1 MTEASFYKSLLN
13 LDSNW
18 DISDVELDMSS
29 GIILVHLKFI
39 SKIGIC
45 PVSKQVSSIYDYSPE
60 RKWRHLDTMQYQTWL
75 VARVPRVIN
84 GDDKISTIEVPW
96 ADFSE
101 RYTFLFSAAI
111 IQLLQLTKNQTKT
124 AQFFNTTFDVV
135 HGIMSKA
142 VERGLRL
149 RSKETAIDSIGID
162 EKSFKR
168 GHDYCTIVTDSTNK
182 RVLEVVHGRTKES
195 AKNAINQS
203 LSIDQQERLKTV
215 TGDMWEAYQNSVKE
229 CLPAATY
236 VLDRFHLIKYLNH
249 AIDQTRRAEVKEVPQ
264 LKNARFALLKNAQN
278 LTEKQRIQFTLISQ
292 ENYLVS
298 HVWKAKEN
306 FKAMFGQPDQAH
318 AAIILGNWFN
328 ELKNYTIKPLT
339 AVKEMFERHRVAI
352 ASALCHAESNAYAE
366 RTNGTIQEL
375 KTIAKGFRNVENFRI
390 AILFHCGKLDLIPTR
405 NFL

>member
-1 MTEASFYKSLLN
+1 MTESSFYKSLLN

-18 DISDVELDMSS
+18 DISDVEIDMDNQM
-29 GIILVHLKFI
+29 ILVHLKYI
-39 SKIGIC
+39 SKMGIC
-45 PVSKQVSSIYDYSPE
+45 PLSKQMSSIYDHAPE

-75 VARVPRVIN
+75 VARVPRVVN
-84 GDDKISTIEVPW
+84 GDEKISTIEVPW
-96 ADFSE
+96 ADFSD
-101 RYTFLFSAAI
+101 RYTFLFSTAI

-124 AQFFNTTFDVV
+124 AQFFRTTFDVV
-135 HGIMSKA
+135 HGIMTKA
-142 VERGLRL
+142 VERGLQL
-149 RSKETAIDSIGID
+149 RPKETPIDSIGID

-168 GHDYCTIVTDSTNK
+168 GHDYCTIITDSTNK

-203 LSIDQQERLKTV
+203 LSINQQEHLKVV

-229 CLPAATY
+229 CLPNATY

-249 AIDQTRRAEVKEVPQ
+249 AIDQTRRVEVKEAPQ
-264 LKNARFALLKNAQN
+264 LKNSRYTLLKNAIN
-278 LTEKQRIQFTLISQ
+278 LTEKQRIQFDLIAQ

-298 HVWKAKEN
+298 HVWRAKEN
-306 FKAMFGQPDQAH
+306 FKALFGQLDHAH
-318 AAIILGNWFN
+318 AAILLANWFN
-328 ELKNYTIKPLT
+328 ALKNYTIKPLI

-352 ASALCHAESNAYAE
+352 ANALCHPESNAFAE

-390 AILFHCGKLDLIPTR
+390 AILFHCGKLDLIPSR